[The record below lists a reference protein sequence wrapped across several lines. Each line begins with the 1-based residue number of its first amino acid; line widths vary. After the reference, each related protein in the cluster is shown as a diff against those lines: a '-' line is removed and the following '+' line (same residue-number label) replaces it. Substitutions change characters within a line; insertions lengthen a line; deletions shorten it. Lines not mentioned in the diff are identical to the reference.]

1 MMKILGKFFMY
12 AIMISVV
19 IVSIFPLLWVI
30 VSSMKTNGEILAGPF
45 VLPSSLNFDGYKY
58 VLTQY
63 KFFTYASNSIIVSI
77 GPLFIALPAY
87 AMASYVIAKYR
98 FPLRKTIYA
107 LFTITLL
114 IPAHARTQPL
124 FTLIYK
130 LNLYDTKSA
139 LILIYL
145 SLGMAMSIFILKATF
160 MAIPK
165 SLDEAATIDGAGFFR
180 TFFTINAPLAK
191 NGLLTAGVLMFLA
204 NWNEFYFASLFT
216 ISSKHRTLP
225 IMTNYFNSDFSYDYT
240 KTFVALT
247 LLIVPGIIIYAFAQ
261 EQISSGVASTGIK
274 G

>member
-1 MMKILGKFFMY
+1 MKILSKITVY
-12 AIMISVV
+12 LIMLSV
-19 IVSIFPLLWVI
+19 IVVSLFPLVWVI
-30 VSSMKTNGEILAGPF
+30 VSSIKTNGEILAGPF
-45 VLPSSLNFDGYKY
+45 VLPGSLNIEGYRY

-63 KFFTYASNSIIVSI
+63 HFFRYALNSMIVSI
-77 GPLFIALPAY
+77 TPLMIALPAY
-87 AMASYVIAKYR
+87 AMAAYVIAKYQ
-98 FPLRKTIYA
+98 FPFRKTLYA

-124 FTLIYK
+124 FTLIYQ
-130 LNLYDTKSA
+130 LNLYDTKTA
-139 LILIYL
+139 LVLIYL

-165 SLDEAATIDGAGFFR
+165 TLDEAATIDGAGFFR
-180 TFFTINAPLAK
+180 TFFVINAPLAK

-216 ISSKHRTLP
+216 ISASHRTLP

-247 LLIVPGIIIYAFAQ
+247 LLIIPGIIIYAVAQ
-261 EQISSGVASTGIK
+261 EQISAGVASTGIK

>member
-1 MMKILGKFFMY
+1 MKILEKIFLY
-12 AIMISVV
+12 VVMISVV
-19 IVSIFPLLWVI
+19 LVSLFPLLWVI
-30 VSSMKTNGEILAGPF
+30 LSSVKTNGEILAGPF
-45 VLPSSLNFDGYKY
+45 VLPSSLYLDGYKY

-63 KFFTYASNSIIVSI
+63 HFFSYALNSIIVAI
-77 GPLFIALPAY
+77 VPLLIAIPAY
-87 AMASYVIAKYR
+87 AMAAYVIAKYQ
-98 FPLRKTIYA
+98 FPFRKTLYA

-124 FTLIYK
+124 FTLIYQM
-130 LNLYDTKSA
+130 NLYDTKTA

-180 TFFTINAPLAK
+180 TFFVINAPLAK

-216 ISSKHRTLP
+216 ISAKHRTLP

-247 LLIVPGIIIYAFAQ
+247 LLIVPGIIIYALAQ
-261 EQISSGVASTGIK
+261 EQISAGVASTGIK